1 MIKNILVV
9 FVIFIVGLVTVLTF
23 GDRSAMLTSVLTQ
36 AAKLRDGEVLP
47 YREVQWQQPGIVQR
61 ELSRADSDLPNVVLI
76 LTDDMGFNDISLYG
90 GGAAGTDLQ
99 TPNIDSIAHGGVR
112 FENGYAGNAVCAPS
126 RAMLMSGRYSTR
138 FGFEFTPTPPGMA
151 ELAALGGFIFE
162 DRGEAY
168 RPRAVPLPDDLA
180 SSGLTSFDSFDSQ
193 GMPSSEITLAE
204 QLKKKGYYTAHIGKW
219 HLGRAEGLNPNDQ
232 GFDDSLLMA
241 SGLYLPED
249 HPDVV
254 NSKQPF
260 DNIDNF
266 LWATMQY
273 ASSFNGSEW
282 FEPGGYITDYYT
294 DEAVKVI
301 ERNKDRPFFLY
312 LAHWGIHTP
321 LQATKED
328 YDSLAHIEDH
338 TLRVYAAMIKAV
350 DRSTGRI
357 LQALKDNGLE
367 ENTLVIFTSDNGGA
381 GYVGLPNINKPFRGW
396 KVTHFEGGTHV
407 PYLAKWPKRIPSG
420 SVVKSAVSH
429 LDVFATVSAAAGVD
443 LPSDRK
449 IDGVDFV
456 PYVTGEQTGDIH
468 ETLVWRQGD
477 LQTILHKGWKMQRAQ
492 DPDRLFLFN
501 LREDPTEQINLVSQ
515 SPEKIALLSQL
526 LAEHNAE
533 QAEPMWPTRIKLP
546 VAIDKTLDQSY
557 GINEVVFFPN

>member
-1 MIKNILVV
+1 MAA
-9 FVIFIVGLVTVLTF
+9 GDRASVLTF
-23 GDRSAMLTSVLTQ
+23 VVKQ
-36 AAKLRDGEVLP
+36 AAKLRDGEILP
-47 YREVQWQQPGIVQR
+47 HREIHWQKPLDPQ
-61 ELSRADSDLPNVVLI
+61 LKSADSELPNIVLI

-99 TPNIDSIAHGGVR
+99 TPNIDAIAHEGVR

-151 ELAALGGFIFE
+151 ELAVLSGFFYGE
-162 DRGEAY
+162 REEAY
-168 RPRAVPLPDDLA
+168 RPRAVPLPEQKEENQQPA
-180 SSGLTSFDSFDSQ
+180 GFDSFDKQ

-249 HPDVV
+249 HPEVV
-254 NSKQPF
+254 NSKQSF

-266 LWATMQY
+266 LWASMRY
-273 ASSFNGSEW
+273 AASFNGSQW

-294 DEAVKVI
+294 NEAVKVI
-301 ERNKDRPFFLY
+301 EQNKDRPFFLY
-312 LAHWGIHTP
+312 MAHWGIHTP
-321 LQATKED
+321 LQATKAD

-357 LQALKDNGLE
+357 LQALKENGLE

-381 GYVGLPNINKPFRGW
+381 GYVGLPNINKPYRGW

-407 PYLAKWPKRIPSG
+407 PYLAKWPQKIPAG
-420 SVVKSAVSH
+420 SVFKPAVSH
-429 LDVFATVSAAAGVD
+429 LDVFATASAAAGIE
-443 LPSDRK
+443 LPTDRI

-456 PYVTGEQTGDIH
+456 PYVSGAAQGNIH
-468 ETLVWRQGD
+468 DTLIWRQGD
-477 LQTILHKGWKMQRAQ
+477 LQTILHQGWKMIRAE
-492 DPDRLFLFN
+492 DPDRLYLFN
-501 LREDPTEQINLVSQ
+501 LNSDPTEQINLAVQ
-515 SPEKIALLSQL
+515 KPEKITALNKL
-526 LAEHNAE
+526 LADHNYQ
-533 QAEPMWPTRIKLP
+533 QADPMWPTRVKLP
-546 VAIDKTLDQSY
+546 VAIDKTLNQSY
-557 GINEVVFFPN
+557 EIDEVVFFPN